1 MSRIHVTALLALS
14 ALALP
19 TSPVFAQ
26 KFERPGGEPAPRSN
40 PGGVTD
46 NDDLQLCGSSAG
58 ASRVRSNCEEPET
71 TILRTTQELNLS
83 IELPAIPS
91 AQCAAT
97 TTTEYQQRNTSARV
111 AGAIAISNCTA
122 AAGAYKVAVRV
133 RGESGQDQVLE
144 FSETWQRSDDKDV
157 SFGADYPIGEN
168 VELVSV
174 RVRNLT
180 CTCADPPQEPLGD
193 PSERAPNAL
202 RN

>member
-1 MSRIHVTALLALS
+1 MSRMHVTALLALS

-26 KFERPGGEPAPRSN
+26 VFERPPGGTPATRSN

-46 NDDLQLCGSSAG
+46 SDDVQLCGSSAG
-58 ASRVRSNCEEPET
+58 ASRVRANCEPEET
-71 TILRTTQELNLS
+71 TTLRLTQEIKLS
-83 IELPAIPS
+83 IELPAIPN

-111 AGAIAISNCTA
+111 NGAIAISDCTA

-133 RGESGQDQVLE
+133 KDESGQDQVLE
-144 FSETWQRSDDKDV
+144 FNETWQRSDNRDV
-157 SFGADYPIGEN
+157 SFAGDYPIGEN

-174 RVRNLT
+174 RMRNLT
-180 CTCADPPQEPLGD
+180 CTCSDPPQEPVIGSV
-193 PSERAPNAL
+193 PEAPPQD
-202 RN
+202 